1 MSFHKIGYLD
11 IQHALSESRSSEKEA
26 THPTRRASFG
36 KLKTENM
43 MCSYNRKQ
51 KKNNLKTILITCVVP
66 IRSKEN
72 KMKTINRCSSNR
84 KQKK

>member
-1 MSFHKIGYLD
+1 MIDIELPHYIQMICHMSFHKIGYLD

-51 KKNNLKTILITCVVP
+51 KK
-66 IRSKEN
+66 
-72 KMKTINRCSSNR
+72 
-84 KQKK
+84 

>member
-1 MSFHKIGYLD
+1 MICHMSFHKIGYLD
-11 IQHALSESRSSEKEA
+11 IQHALSESRSREKEA

-51 KKNNLKTILITCVVP
+51 KK
-66 IRSKEN
+66 
-72 KMKTINRCSSNR
+72 
-84 KQKK
+84 